1 MTNFSSVFQPLIAS
15 LSDIFG
21 RRELL
26 LFSTVSFAVGSI
38 VCALSHTVVQMLA
51 GRVVQG
57 IGGGGVVCLTVS
69 LECCISV
76 KVYLH

>member
-1 MTNFSSVFQPLIAS
+1 MTNIPLVFQPVIAS

-26 LFSTVSFAVGSI
+26 LFSTVSFTVGSI

-57 IGGGGVVCLTVS
+57 IGGGGIVCLTVGRAFC
-69 LECCISV
+69 L
-76 KVYLH
+76 